1 MFRLSFKTYITAL
14 PQSLTRDILTQ
25 ETLATLLD
33 LSLRARDARARL
45 AHANN
50 RRDEPAA
57 DLARRDLNDLADQV
71 LAVTL
76 TE

>member
-1 MFRLSFKTYITAL
+1 L
-14 PQSLTRDILTQ
+14 PPPPECVGARFLTR

-45 AHANN
+45 AHANR
-50 RRDEPAA
+50 RRDEPAE